1 MRFYKI
7 VTAYSALHL
16 NGRYVRLAYAGIQ
29 EDNIDPNNQINIVI
43 FIDKNGCFY
52 FDRNDFHATNLNS
65 YGRNNWVSLFITTPN
80 VTEAEYYMQIVHF
93 FKSIYPKFWSANQ
106 LTDIKFKGN
115 LHVVQFRNPTN
126 IFDTVLY
133 ITQNSTS
140 LLNKVNWTRL
150 DDDSPLK
157 ARLESFVQSKYNA
170 STLMFISYYR
180 LDNGTHFEVS
190 YLDKNGS
197 FAAAYVLYIEAT
209 DVFTNDNL
217 YTFNAT
223 TYSSDPAPL
232 DLNGSITSFL
242 AANDASL
249 IAIVSIVSL
258 SSSQFAVIG
267 LTSDGRWQINVQ
279 WKNGAWTIVSK
290 QPVSDG
296 YFTAQGFPS
305 SLCASNT
312 GFLGKLYPMHFGKG
326 YKYVSI
332 ETKTVGFIIYNRNV
346 YAFGGIFVEAIVQS
360 SFGVD
365 NSQILVQWSPIT
377 AIKVL
382 ADYGYGVD
390 YKYSYN
396 VDSSLLYQDN
406 NTTKASTTSTT
417 APSKPNLTTD
427 TSSSSSSSSSA
438 SSSASSGSGVQVSVA
453 AVFVVASNPCP
464 PGTKPDIFTKQ
475 CVVVFGI

>member
-1 MRFYKI
+1 
-7 VTAYSALHL
+7 
-16 NGRYVRLAYAGIQ
+16 
-29 EDNIDPNNQINIVI
+29 
-43 FIDKNGCFY
+43 
-52 FDRNDFHATNLNS
+52 
-65 YGRNNWVSLFITTPN
+65 
-80 VTEAEYYMQIVHF
+80 
-93 FKSIYPKFWSANQ
+93 
-106 LTDIKFKGN
+106 
-115 LHVVQFRNPTN
+115 
-126 IFDTVLY
+126 
-133 ITQNSTS
+133 
-140 LLNKVNWTRL
+140 
-150 DDDSPLK
+150 
-157 ARLESFVQSKYNA
+157 
-170 STLMFISYYR
+170 MFISYYR